1 MGSKIAYLVGV
12 DEAGRGPLAGPVA
25 VGVVAVPIKLKSAIR
40 RYAVRD
46 SKKLSPRDRDQ
57 WYRFLNQERRAGNIY
72 FATALVSEKII
83 DSRGIVPA
91 VRLGIKN
98 CLQRLKLEPGI
109 CEIRLDGS
117 LKAPRRFRC
126 QQTIIKGD
134 ETEPIIALAS
144 IAAKVR
150 RDRRMIRLA
159 ELYPEYDFEIHKGYG
174 TAAHYQKL
182 KIHGPC
188 FIHRRSFLKSLDLS
202 GKERRI
208 KN

>member
-1 MGSKIAYLVGV
+1 MVGV

-25 VGVVAVPIKLKSAIR
+25 VGVVAVPIKLKSAIGH
-40 RYAVRD
+40 YAVRD
-46 SKKLSPRDRDQ
+46 SKKLSPRDRDG
-57 WYRFLNQERRAGNIY
+57 WYRFLIKERRLGNLC

-109 CEIRLDGS
+109 CEVRLDGS
-117 LKAPRRFRC
+117 LRAPRRFRC

-150 RDRRMIRLA
+150 RDRRMIKLA
-159 ELYPEYDFEIHKGYG
+159 KLYPDYNFEIHKGYG

-182 KIHGPC
+182 QVHGPC
-188 FIHRRSFLKSLDLS
+188 LIHRRTFIKGLDLS
-202 GKERRI
+202 AKKRKMR
-208 KN
+208 N